1 MHQEGGARLT
11 AKPIKPE
18 SDDHDEEKFFEEC
31 LREHGQLADEEGA
44 ELPPGATH
52 QMTTDANGERKVT
65 RKRFSA
71 F

>member
-1 MHQEGGARLT
+1 MST
-11 AKPIKPE
+11 KPTKPC
-18 SDDHDEEKFFEEC
+18 DHGHDRDEEEEFFEEC
-31 LREHGQLADEEGA
+31 LREHGQLADEECT

-52 QMTTDANGERKVT
+52 QVTTDATGERKIT

>member
-1 MHQEGGARLT
+1 MTH
-11 AKPIKPE
+11 KPTK
-18 SDDHDEEKFFEEC
+18 SEERQREEEFFEEC
-31 LREHGQLADEEGA
+31 LREHGQLADEECA

-52 QMTTDANGERKVT
+52 QITTNEKGECEVT